1 MKRAYRFV
9 HFQIRRFGV
18 QIEIACF
25 NKHGGF
31 LWAFYL
37 PRLKLLTRR
46 TFNRK
51 MKEKI
56 KQREDN
62 KEKQNEETMDEIR
75 LAKKIKQ
82 EYNKEE

>member
-25 NKHGGF
+25 NKYGGF

-51 MKEKI
+51 MKEK
-56 KQREDN
+56 
-62 KEKQNEETMDEIR
+62 QNEETMDEIR

-82 EYNKEE
+82 EYNKEK